1 MSTFCAYFN
10 PVRPAISP
18 SLTIDYPCIVDEFPS
33 GDGCHLC
40 GMPRSEMAA
49 HDHVEGACNQRTISC
64 PLCAKTFT
72 LWSHYE
78 AHKKCHQK
86 LKQRQYP
93 CQSCGKVIYH
103 TYFHTTINNFWTDIL
118 ADQ

>member
-1 MSTFCAYFN
+1 
-10 PVRPAISP
+10 
-18 SLTIDYPCIVDEFPS
+18 
-33 GDGCHLC
+33 
-40 GMPRSEMAA
+40 MAA

-103 TYFHTTINNFWTDIL
+103 AYFRTTINKCSDRSMEVYLFGQTYWPTNKPT
-118 ADQ
+118 